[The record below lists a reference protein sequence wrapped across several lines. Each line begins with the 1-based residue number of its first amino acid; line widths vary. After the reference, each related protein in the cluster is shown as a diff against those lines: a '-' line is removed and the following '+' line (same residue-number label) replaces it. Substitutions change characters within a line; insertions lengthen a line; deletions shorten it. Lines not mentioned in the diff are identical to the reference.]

1 MLLNT
6 GFTYKNTK
14 GTYTIRTQPDT
25 AADYYYVK
33 GKKKSDQIIAATY
46 EYGLNTVYANSNASE
61 ESVALRFAGINIHK
75 DKEIIDFCNAY
86 GLIYVNEIDADENND
101 YLFMNAE
108 KDSVQKPLSDIG
120 GGCLFLDDFRREI
133 IRMRKIL
140 TLYDALNTKNLKTV
154 IEVLSWFC
162 FDNYEEFDDE
172 ELQPAFESQRFN
184 NAFREFVANE
194 EASEISEEYKTLS
207 DTIRLFL
214 KEVEDDHHQAEMAP
228 NSDGIRMYSIEYPDM
243 YHTTWQALHSLFI
256 KLLNIVDIT
265 SIGPLGDVIFSR
277 ELSEEDVLEICPN
290 SDYSF
295 KLGKAFLSDCFNTE
309 LMWVHPEMTFEN
321 GQFLPNLRISSLM
334 QAMYVELF
342 FKITPYTNLRKCANP
357 TCNAFFEVSRDNSK
371 KMYCGTRCAQLM
383 AKRKQR
389 ERERDQ

>member
-194 EASEISEEYKTLS
+194 EASEI
-207 DTIRLFL
+207 
-214 KEVEDDHHQAEMAP
+214 
-228 NSDGIRMYSIEYPDM
+228 
-243 YHTTWQALHSLFI
+243 
-256 KLLNIVDIT
+256 
-265 SIGPLGDVIFSR
+265 
-277 ELSEEDVLEICPN
+277 
-290 SDYSF
+290 
-295 KLGKAFLSDCFNTE
+295 
-309 LMWVHPEMTFEN
+309 
-321 GQFLPNLRISSLM
+321 
-334 QAMYVELF
+334 
-342 FKITPYTNLRKCANP
+342 
-357 TCNAFFEVSRDNSK
+357 
-371 KMYCGTRCAQLM
+371 
-383 AKRKQR
+383 
-389 ERERDQ
+389 